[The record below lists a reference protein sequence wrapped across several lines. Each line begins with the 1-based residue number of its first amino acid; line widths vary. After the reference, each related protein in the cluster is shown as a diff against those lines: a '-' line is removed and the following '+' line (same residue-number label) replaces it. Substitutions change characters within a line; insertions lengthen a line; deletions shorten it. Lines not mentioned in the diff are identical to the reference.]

1 MACCD
6 LRPLDSCAVQPYVS
20 GSMQLS
26 DLLAWLLGQTG
37 PSDVTVT
44 TFSTSEAFIRRI
56 ALLRSA
62 GLVRSATLICDL
74 RASRKT
80 ECLMQFAAGAFD
92 HVLLARNHSKVIIV
106 RGGCISAAVVTS
118 QNQTRGDR
126 FEAGVVTTD
135 SFTIESLSAA
145 IDDIISCSVS
155 ADVHV
160 R

>member
-1 MACCD
+1 M
-6 LRPLDSCAVQPYVS
+6 QPYVS

-106 RGGCISAAVVTS
+106 RGGCMSAAVVTS